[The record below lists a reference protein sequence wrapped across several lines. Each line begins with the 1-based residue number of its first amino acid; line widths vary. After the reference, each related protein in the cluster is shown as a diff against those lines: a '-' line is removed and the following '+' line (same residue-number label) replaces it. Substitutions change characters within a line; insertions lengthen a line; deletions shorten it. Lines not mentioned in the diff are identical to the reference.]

1 MRRPFVTTTCAVALA
16 LAPAALFAQTQPPTT
31 PPAQT
36 APAQPEQPKEP
47 RLTFTGDA
55 GVLLFQVKPDQT
67 AAFEELVGKVKA
79 GLAKSED
86 PIRKQQAGSMK
97 IYKSSEPMGAEKN
110 ALYVMLIDPTV
121 KAAEYD
127 LFALLAESMGKEYGT
142 PENQALVKKYVE
154 AFAAGPNRLN
164 LSPLAGG
171 GGM

>member
-1 MRRPFVTTTCAVALA
+1 MRRPFVTTTCALALA

-31 PPAQT
+31 PPAQQT
-36 APAQPEQPKEP
+36 PPAQPETPKEP
-47 RLTFTGDA
+47 RLTFNGDA

-67 AAFEELVGKVKA
+67 AAFEELVGKVRA

-97 IYKSSEPMGAEKN
+97 IYKSNEPMSGN
-110 ALYVMLIDPTV
+110 ALYVMIIDPTV

-127 LFALLAESMGKEYGT
+127 LFALLAESLGKEYGT
-142 PENQALVKKYVE
+142 PENQAMVKKYVD

-164 LSPLAGG
+164 LSALK
-171 GGM
+171 

>member
-1 MRRPFVTTTCAVALA
+1 MRRPFVTTTCALALA

-31 PPAQT
+31 PPAQQT
-36 APAQPEQPKEP
+36 PPAQPETPKEP
-47 RLTFTGDA
+47 RLTFNGDA

-67 AAFEELVGKVKA
+67 AAFEELIGKVRA

-97 IYKSSEPMGAEKN
+97 IYKSNEPMSGN
-110 ALYVMLIDPTV
+110 ALYVMMIDPTV

-127 LFALLAESMGKEYGT
+127 LFALLAESLGKEYGT
-142 PENQALVKKYVE
+142 PENQAMVKKYVD

-164 LSPLAGG
+164 LSPLK
-171 GGM
+171 

>member
-47 RLTFTGDA
+47 RLTFTGEA
-55 GVLLFQVKPDQT
+55 GVLLFQVKPDAT
-67 AAFEELVGKVKA
+67 AAFEELVGKVRA

-97 IYKSSEPMGAEKN
+97 FYKSSEAMTGN

-164 LSPLAGG
+164 LSPLAAGG
-171 GGM
+171 GD

>member
-1 MRRPFVTTTCAVALA
+1 MRRPFVTTTCALALA

-31 PPAQT
+31 PPAQQT
-36 APAQPEQPKEP
+36 PPAQPETPKEP

-67 AAFEELVGKVKA
+67 AAFEELIGKVRA

-97 IYKSSEPMGAEKN
+97 IYKSNEPMSGN
-110 ALYVMLIDPTV
+110 ALYVMMIDPTV

-127 LFALLAESMGKEYGT
+127 LFALLAESLGKEYGT
-142 PENQALVKKYVE
+142 PENQAMVKKYVD

-164 LSPLAGG
+164 LSPLK
-171 GGM
+171 

>member
-1 MRRPFVTTTCAVALA
+1 MRRPFVTTTCALTMA

-36 APAQPEQPKEP
+36 APAQPETSKEP
-47 RLTFTGDA
+47 RLTFSGDA
-55 GVLLFQVKPDQT
+55 GVLLFQIKPDAT
-67 AAFEELVGKVKA
+67 AAFEELVGKVRA

-86 PIRKQQAGSMK
+86 PIRKQQSASMK
-97 IYKSSEPMGAEKN
+97 MFKANEPMGTN
-110 ALYVMLIDPTV
+110 ALYIMVLDPAV

-142 PENQALVKKYVE
+142 PENQVLVKKYVD

-164 LSPLAGG
+164 LTPLAAGG
-171 GGM
+171 GN